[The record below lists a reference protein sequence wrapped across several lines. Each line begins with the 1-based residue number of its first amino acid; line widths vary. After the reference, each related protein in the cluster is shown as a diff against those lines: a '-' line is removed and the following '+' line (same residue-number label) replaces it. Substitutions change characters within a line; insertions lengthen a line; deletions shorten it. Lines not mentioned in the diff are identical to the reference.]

1 MEFREFV
8 EKAYEEVTLRS
19 NTQAVYQSVSR
30 QDMNAFSDADLE
42 AIFFERSWV
51 SGGQTGGSCWGG
63 EHYSRSADA
72 PEDITPDVAKVLMAV
87 GKENISFVVYM
98 AKIQPL
104 VKTTELSDT
113 SDYYGNYTTY
123 SRVYMN
129 LKELYDVLYSERDE

>member
-1 MEFREFV
+1 MEFREFL
-8 EKAYEEVTLRS
+8 EKASEEVSLLS
-19 NTQAVYQSVSR
+19 NSQVLYGYVS
-30 QDMNAFSDADLE
+30 SDNLSSMSDGDLE
-42 AIFFERSWV
+42 SLIFERSWV
-51 SGGQTGGSCWGG
+51 SGGSTGKSCWGG
-63 EHYSRSADA
+63 EAYSRSADA

-104 VKTTELSDT
+104 VQSTDLSDN

-129 LKELYDVLYSERDE
+129 LKELYDVLYGERDD

>member
-1 MEFREFV
+1 MEFREFL
-8 EKAYEEVTLRS
+8 EKASEEVSLLS
-19 NTQAVYQSVSR
+19 NSQVLYGYVS
-30 QDMNAFSDADLE
+30 SDNLSSMSDDDLE
-42 AIFFERSWV
+42 SLIFERSWV
-51 SGGQTGGSCWGG
+51 SGGSTGKSCWGG
-63 EHYSRSADA
+63 EAYSRSADA

-104 VKTTELSDT
+104 VQSTDLSDN

-129 LKELYDVLYSERDE
+129 LKELYDVLYGERDD